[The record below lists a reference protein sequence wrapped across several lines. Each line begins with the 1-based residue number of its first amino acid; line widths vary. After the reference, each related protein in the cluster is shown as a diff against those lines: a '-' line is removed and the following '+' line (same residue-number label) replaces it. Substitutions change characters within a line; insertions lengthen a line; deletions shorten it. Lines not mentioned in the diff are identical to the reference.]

1 MQQFVRKICS
11 TEDLGEL
18 KTRSGESKWYPG
30 ELLKCF
36 RDERFSACG
45 EKRMKDPRGFTLYID
60 TCQHACSRLLGH
72 KARIPSYGARSDSWG
87 FLRAA

>member
-1 MQQFVRKICS
+1 
-11 TEDLGEL
+11 
-18 KTRSGESKWYPG
+18 
-30 ELLKCF
+30 
-36 RDERFSACG
+36 
-45 EKRMKDPRGFTLYID
+45 MKDPRGFTLYID